1 MRGVSKGKGRTGRRT
16 RRKRRKKKEKEGKRR
31 KKKERVLH
39 ISSFQKRLHRK
50 MSIVVKPSESLEG
63 IAGSFR
69 GGGGEVV
76 ERARKSRKS
85 RNPRKTKML
94 AVMTKARMIV
104 SRKMM

>member
-1 MRGVSKGKGRTGRRT
+1 
-16 RRKRRKKKEKEGKRR
+16 
-31 KKKERVLH
+31 
-39 ISSFQKRLHRK
+39 